1 MFGNVGLTALAYFQS
16 TDQVSDK
23 LCVPETYPSMA
34 PGFNQTNIRQ
44 YFMTQIKNTQ
54 TALFYWR
61 ARELYVINLRH
72 RTGNKSRC
80 NSPGVALGPKEK
92 YI

>member
-34 PGFNQTNIRQ
+34 PGFNQANIRQ
-44 YFMTQIKNTQ
+44 YFMSHIKKHTNRSF
-54 TALFYWR
+54 LLEGPR
-61 ARELYVINLRH
+61 AIRDQLATSHRE
-72 RTGNKSRC
+72 
-80 NSPGVALGPKEK
+80 
-92 YI
+92 